1 MMLISEGKAKYDYS
15 EKQKSTLIENLKRK
29 YNLTEM
35 KDFGSNIILQN
46 FVKTIKAEILIA
58 GDEIQYRVLSL
69 NAL

>member
-1 MMLISEGKAKYDYS
+1 MLISEGKAKYDYS

>member
-1 MMLISEGKAKYDYS
+1 MLIDEGKAKYDYS

-46 FVKTIKAEILIA
+46 FVKTIKAEILIG